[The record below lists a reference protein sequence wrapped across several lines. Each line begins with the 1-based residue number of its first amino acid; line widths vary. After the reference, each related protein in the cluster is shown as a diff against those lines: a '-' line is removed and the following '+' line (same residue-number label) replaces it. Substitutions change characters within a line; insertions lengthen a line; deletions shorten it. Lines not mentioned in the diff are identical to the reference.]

1 MNGTERAGRRPSLRY
16 VFAWGLI
23 ATQEGSY
30 GEPEERLTSG
40 EGGSADAAARRPRS
54 TAPERLRVVVV
65 DERPIVRI
73 GVSGLVRSAGIDVVG
88 EAAGPLAAVSTAG
101 DLDPDVILMHL
112 EALGMAAA
120 DAVRLLVREAAGAS
134 VIVVTAPSDPELLG
148 ALAAG
153 ASGALVDEAP
163 ADEIVAAIRAAAA
176 GDAVFSPAIATAL
189 MRRLRLLGDRRM
201 PELSA
206 RELEVLALVARG
218 WDNARIAET
227 LFLSTGTVKHH
238 ISSILVKLDVEN
250 RTQAAV
256 RAVQYGLIGG

>member
-1 MNGTERAGRRPSLRY
+1 M
-16 VFAWGLI
+16 I

-30 GEPEERLTSG
+30 GEPEHLTND
-40 EGGSADAAARRPRS
+40 EGGSADPGARRPR
-54 TAPERLRVVVV
+54 TAAPGRPRVLVV

-73 GVSGLVRSAGIDVVG
+73 GVSGLVRNAGIDVVG
-88 EAAGPLAAVSTAG
+88 EAAGSLAAITTAG

-112 EALGMAAA
+112 ESPGMAAG
-120 DAVRLLVREAAGAS
+120 DVVRLLTRAAAGAT
-134 VIVVTAPSDPELLG
+134 VIVVTAPSDPGLLG

-163 ADEIVAAIRAAAA
+163 ADEIVAAIRAAAE

-189 MRRLRLLGDRRM
+189 MRRLRLLGDARV
-201 PELSA
+201 PELSG
-206 RELEVLALVARG
+206 RELEVLELVARG

-227 LFLSTGTVKHH
+227 LYLSTGTVKHH

-256 RAVQYGLIGG
+256 RAVQHGLIGD

>member
-1 MNGTERAGRRPSLRY
+1 
-16 VFAWGLI
+16 LI

-30 GEPEERLTSG
+30 GEPEHLTND
-40 EGGSADAAARRPRS
+40 EGGSADPGARRPR
-54 TAPERLRVVVV
+54 TAAPGRPRVLVV

-73 GVSGLVRSAGIDVVG
+73 GVSGLVRNAGIDVVG
-88 EAAGPLAAVSTAG
+88 EAAGSLAAITTAG

-112 EALGMAAA
+112 ESPGMAAG
-120 DAVRLLVREAAGAS
+120 DVVRLLTRAAAGAT
-134 VIVVTAPSDPELLG
+134 VIVVTAPSDPGLLG
-148 ALAAG
+148 ALA
-153 ASGALVDEAP
+153 
-163 ADEIVAAIRAAAA
+163 AAAA

-227 LFLSTGTVKHH
+227 LYLSTGTVKHH

-256 RAVQYGLIGG
+256 RAVQHGLIGD

>member
-1 MNGTERAGRRPSLRY
+1 M
-16 VFAWGLI
+16 I

-30 GEPEERLTSG
+30 GEPEHLTND
-40 EGGSADAAARRPRS
+40 EGGSADPGARRPR
-54 TAPERLRVVVV
+54 TAAPGRPRVLVV

-73 GVSGLVRSAGIDVVG
+73 GVSGLVRNAGIDVVG
-88 EAAGPLAAVSTAG
+88 EAAGSLAAITTAG

-112 EALGMAAA
+112 ESPGMAAG
-120 DAVRLLVREAAGAS
+120 DVVRLLTRAAAGAT
-134 VIVVTAPSDPELLG
+134 VIVVTAPSDPGLLG

-189 MRRLRLLGDRRM
+189 MRRLRLLGDGRV

-227 LFLSTGTVKHH
+227 LYLSTGTVKHH

-256 RAVQYGLIGG
+256 RAVQHGLIGD